1 MQDFSKPL
9 SSIVVKDYYRNM
21 ATSQQTSVPL
31 FIMLIVMA
39 EEIINV
45 KMQMEAVRVGF
56 IGIR

>member
-21 ATSQQTSVPL
+21 ATPQQTSVPL

-45 KMQMEAVRVGF
+45 KIQMEAVRVGF